1 MSIARIRLLLA
12 TIEERNKMQFKAN
25 AKLHE
30 WSAKTI
36 AQVVAATTGK
46 EGKELQK
53 AVAKISL
60 SFADEENLEQVDAD
74 TLYAAS
80 PGADNEAYVQE
91 GSSSAVNQPGSFEA
105 LLRGFH

>member
-1 MSIARIRLLLA
+1 MSIARIRLFLA
-12 TIEERNKMQFKAN
+12 TIEERNKAVFKSQ
-25 AKLHE
+25 AKLFE
-30 WSAKTI
+30 WNAKTI

-60 SFADEENLEQVDAD
+60 DFTDETDQGGVDAD

-80 PGADNEAYVQE
+80 PGADQGES
-91 GSSSAVNQPGSFEA
+91 SSSAENKPGSYEA
-105 LLRGFH
+105 LMRGFR

>member
-12 TIEERNKMQFKAN
+12 VCEERGKAEFKAV

-30 WSAKTI
+30 WSAKTV

-53 AVAKISL
+53 AVAKINL
-60 SFADEENLEQVDAD
+60 SFADEDNLDQVDAD

-80 PGADNEAYVQE
+80 PGAEVGA
-91 GSSSAVNQPGSFEA
+91 GSSSAENKPGSYEA
-105 LLRGFH
+105 LMKGFR